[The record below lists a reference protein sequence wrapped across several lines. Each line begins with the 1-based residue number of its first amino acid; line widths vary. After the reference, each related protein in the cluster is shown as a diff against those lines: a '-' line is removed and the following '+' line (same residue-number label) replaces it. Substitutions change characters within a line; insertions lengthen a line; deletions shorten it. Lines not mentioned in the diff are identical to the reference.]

1 MQIYYLQRFWFGDIY
16 NDSDTVQTNKFTM
29 TFGPNVNIKGQ
40 IFLSVFSPGLDIN
53 AGVVGLAAACVKEYV
68 YLDSSGHGQV
78 VDFTGQAPV
87 GGITVTNVVSVTW
100 ELLVQKAWAGAIGM
114 VYYWQ

>member
-1 MQIYYLQRFWFGDIY
+1 MQIYYLQKFWFGDVY
-16 NDSDTVQTNKFTM
+16 NGSDTVQRNYLTIM
-29 TFGPNVNIKGQ
+29 FGRNINIKAQ
-40 IFLSVFSPGLDIN
+40 IFLNVLSPGVDLN
-53 AGVVGLAAACVKEYV
+53 AGVVGLAAASVKEYA
-68 YLDSSGHGQV
+68 YLDNNGHEQV

-100 ELLVQKAWAGAIGM
+100 ELIVQRAWAGAIGM